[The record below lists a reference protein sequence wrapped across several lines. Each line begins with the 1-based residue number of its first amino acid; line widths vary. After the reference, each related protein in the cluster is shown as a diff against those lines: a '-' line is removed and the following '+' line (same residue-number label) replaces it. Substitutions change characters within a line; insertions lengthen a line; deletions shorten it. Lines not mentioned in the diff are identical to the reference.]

1 MSHPRRRHYRVAQKA
16 VEEQVTQ
23 REDDQRRSSVLTIML
38 LIVLITQLLS
48 LAVQIYELFDCGE
61 TESY

>member
-23 REDDQRRSSVLTIML
+23 REDDQRRGSVLTIML

-48 LAVQIYELFDCGE
+48 LAVQIYELFESCE